1 MKNNSILGLYRKV
14 LIGHGCMLI
23 GHTSAI
29 SKGDVSIAYFPEQV
43 LSLSNRKVLSGAVSG
58 PKVSLSK

>member
-1 MKNNSILGLYRKV
+1 MSYLLVND
-14 LIGHGCMLI
+14 MLI

-43 LSLSNRKVLSGAVSG
+43 LSLTIGHIGRSN
-58 PKVSLSK
+58 

>member
-1 MKNNSILGLYRKV
+1 MSYLLVND
-14 LIGHGCMLI
+14 MLI

-43 LSLSNRKVLSGAVSG
+43 LSLSNRKAVSGAVSG